1 MRLTAE
7 AIESAGVERPTEP
20 ANLGRSERAQRDRE
34 RAARDQE
41 VAWWKEK
48 WSSQE
53 GVSKDEWKKKHRMI
67 LLDECQWS
75 SINALN
81 LDPGAV
87 SKERE
92 VFLRSMT
99 VTYEIG
105 APQGRRGR
113 SDREQ

>member
-1 MRLTAE
+1 
-7 AIESAGVERPTEP
+7 
-20 ANLGRSERAQRDRE
+20 
-34 RAARDQE
+34 
-41 VAWWKEK
+41 
-48 WSSQE
+48 
-53 GVSKDEWKKKHRMI
+53 MI

-81 LDPGAV
+81 LDPGAA